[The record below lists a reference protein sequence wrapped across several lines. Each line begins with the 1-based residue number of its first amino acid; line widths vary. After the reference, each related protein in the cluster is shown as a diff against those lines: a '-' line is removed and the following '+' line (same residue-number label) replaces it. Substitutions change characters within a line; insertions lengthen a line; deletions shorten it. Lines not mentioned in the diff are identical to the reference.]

1 MSEIA
6 LASINTF
13 GPSPKADSVPPSE
26 QLTVLSYA
34 QLRDLIKG
42 AIEQA
47 IQPLK
52 DEISLLREERDQDL
66 QEITALRLKMASLEK
81 DRDTLSENQL
91 IQLRLIHELKEKVN
105 QESPAPTKKTTKK
118 TEDHIQSIANAL
130 HAKEKKLIDCQA
142 PPGYLKRY
150 RSEGMTFSDIAGL
163 LGLTV
168 DRIRQLSRIAAT
180 DQRLV
185 VSWHPRKKNTKIF
198 RLSRWDT
205 PGL

>member
-1 MSEIA
+1 MNKITS
-6 LASINTF
+6 ASLNTF
-13 GPSPKADSVPPSE
+13 GPSPKADFEPTSD
-26 QLTVLSYA
+26 QLIVLTYA
-34 QLRDLIKG
+34 QLQNLIK
-42 AIEQA
+42 EA
-47 IQPLK
+47 IQPLQ
-52 DEISLLREERDQDL
+52 DEIAQLREERDLDRQ
-66 QEITALRLKMASLEK
+66 QIAALRLKMASLEK

-105 QESPAPTKKTTKK
+105 QESPAPTKITKK
-118 TEDHIQSIANAL
+118 TEDHIQSIVNAL

-163 LGLTV
+163 LGVTV
-168 DRIRQLSRIAAT
+168 DRVRQLSRIAAT
-180 DQRLV
+180 DQRLE

>member
-1 MSEIA
+1 MTEVAIA
-6 LASINTF
+6 RINTF
-13 GPSPKADSVPPSE
+13 GPSPKADFESPSE
-26 QLTVLSYA
+26 QLIVLTYA
-34 QLRDLIKG
+34 QLQNLIKG

-47 IQPLK
+47 IQPLQ
-52 DEISLLREERDQDL
+52 DEIAQLREEIDQDR
-66 QEITALRLKMASLEK
+66 QEIAALRLKMASLEK

-105 QESPAPTKKTTKK
+105 QESPAPTKITKK
-118 TEDHIQSIANAL
+118 TEDHIQSIVNAL

-163 LGLTV
+163 LGVTV
-168 DRIRQLSRIAAT
+168 DRVRQLSRIAAT

>member
-1 MSEIA
+1 MSDVAIA
-6 LASINTF
+6 RINTF
-13 GPSPKADSVPPSE
+13 GPSPKADFESPSE
-26 QLTVLSYA
+26 QLIVLTYA
-34 QLRDLIKG
+34 QLQNFIKG

-47 IQPLK
+47 IQPLQ
-52 DEISLLREERDQDL
+52 DEIAQLREEIDQDR
-66 QEITALRLKMASLEK
+66 QEIAALRLKMASLET

-105 QESPAPTKKTTKK
+105 QESPAPTKITKK
-118 TEDHIQSIANAL
+118 TEDHIQSIVNAL

-163 LGLTV
+163 LGVTV
-168 DRIRQLSRIAAT
+168 DRVRQLSRIAAT

>member
-1 MSEIA
+1 MNNVA
-6 LASINTF
+6 LARINTF

-26 QLTVLSYA
+26 QLVVLSYG
-34 QLRDLIKG
+34 QLQDLIKG

-47 IQPLK
+47 IQPLQ
-52 DEISLLREERDQDL
+52 DEIAQLREEIAQGHR
-66 QEITALRLKMASLEK
+66 EIAALRLKTASLEK

-91 IQLRLIHELKEKVN
+91 IQLRLIHELKGKIN
-105 QESPAPTKKTTKK
+105 QESPAPTNKITKK
-118 TEDHIQSIANAL
+118 TEDHINEIVVAL

-150 RSEGMTFSDIAGL
+150 RSDGMTFSDIAGL
-163 LGLTV
+163 LGVTV
-168 DRIRQLSRIAAT
+168 DRVRQLSRIAAT

>member
-1 MSEIA
+1 MSDVAIA
-6 LASINTF
+6 RINTF
-13 GPSPKADSVPPSE
+13 GPSPKADFESPSE
-26 QLTVLSYA
+26 QLIVLTYA
-34 QLRDLIKG
+34 QLQNFIKG

-47 IQPLK
+47 IQPLQ
-52 DEISLLREERDQDL
+52 DEIAQLREEIDQDR
-66 QEITALRLKMASLEK
+66 QEIAALRLKMASLEK

-105 QESPAPTKKTTKK
+105 QESPAPTKITKK
-118 TEDHIQSIANAL
+118 TEDHIQSIVNAL

-150 RSEGMTFSDIAGL
+150 RSDGMTFSDIAGL
-163 LGLTV
+163 LGVTV
-168 DRIRQLSRIAAT
+168 DRVRQLSRIAAT

-198 RLSRWDT
+198 KLSRWDF